1 MLVNVSLASTCLD
14 EKVREIVALKFAS
27 QTIPSPCVQSEG
39 QAGHFTN
46 ALLTTY
52 DNFVD

>member
-14 EKVREIVALKFAS
+14 EKFRETAALKLAS
-27 QTIPSPCVQSEG
+27 QTISLPSVESKG

-52 DNFVD
+52 DKFMD